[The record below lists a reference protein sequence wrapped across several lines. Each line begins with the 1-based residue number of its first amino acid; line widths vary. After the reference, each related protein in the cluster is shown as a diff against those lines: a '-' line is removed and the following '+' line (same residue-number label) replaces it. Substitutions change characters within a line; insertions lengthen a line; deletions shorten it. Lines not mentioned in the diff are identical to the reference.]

1 MHAQPAERNREIAAN
16 PKNPQPITHNRY
28 PNPHFAHSQIASSL
42 QLTKQC
48 VLLAAG
54 SSLAPHFLHPAQS
67 SWFRSLFVFAIPPI
81 WLEMPRNSNVR
92 RILQKPWGAPCT
104 HGVPAGHNRQPR
116 IHRSHPP
123 PETAIH
129 NPWRIQIGFVKPQ
142 PSRGGF
148 AFDSHSPIP
157 RTGGKMPCKDN
168 ARTILQNTEG
178 VPHTLTA

>member
-81 WLEMPRNSNVR
+81 WLKMPRNSNVR
-92 RILQKPWGAPCT
+92 KILQKPWGAQCT
-104 HGVPAGHNRQPR
+104 HGVRPDTIGSRDSIVPIRHRRPRSITHGGYRSASSSPSPAAGVSHSIR
-116 IHRSHPP
+116 IH
-123 PETAIH
+123 
-129 NPWRIQIGFVKPQ
+129 
-142 PSRGGF
+142 PS
-148 AFDSHSPIP
+148 P
-157 RTGGKMPCKDN
+157 TGGQN
-168 ARTILQNTEG
+168 AM
-178 VPHTLTA
+178 